1 MFYDPNLAGYWFNV
15 AANNGYRAAYEML
28 TKHYRY
34 SNFSQKW
41 KRIDKKQNHSIKF

>member
-15 AANNGYRAAYEML
+15 AANNGDRAAYEML